1 MPLPKRRTRR
11 PRRQG
16 YDVLVA
22 ARGGGPVQRWAV
34 PQWLLTAA
42 AALLAANV
50 FFIVGLLSLSGAR
63 GMELALHKAQLQSL
77 AQRHQA
83 LLEAA
88 AEQEAQLVA
97 LALEA
102 ERLAQ
107 RVQELESLGEE
118 IWRLLGYEG
127 PPGGVSTADLGRGGP
142 DDAFDG
148 DVVSA
153 ALATVHTLARELPA
167 RFQELETLRET
178 VLAYN
183 HRMAHTP
190 SIWPASGRVSSEY
203 GMRRHPISGQLQL
216 HQGID
221 IAAPTGTPVH
231 ATAAGRVVF
240 AGSRGGYGLTVV
252 IDHGYGLQTLYA
264 HNSRLYV
271 AEGDVVERGDVIAA
285 VGSTGL
291 STGPHVHYEVHRN
304 GEAVNPRAY
313 LPTRNP

>member
-1 MPLPKRRTRR
+1 MLS
-11 PRRQG
+11 
-16 YDVLVA
+16 VCIF
-22 ARGGGPVQRWAV
+22 
-34 PQWLLTAA
+34 
-42 AALLAANV
+42 V
-50 FFIVGLLSLSGAR
+50 FFFFSSRRRHTRFSRDWSSDVCSSDL
-63 GMELALHKAQLQSL
+63 LQSL

-127 PPGGVSTADLGRGGP
+127 PPGGVSTTDLGRGGP

-178 VLAYN
+178 
-183 HRMAHTP
+183 
-190 SIWPASGRVSSEY
+190 
-203 GMRRHPISGQLQL
+203 
-216 HQGID
+216 
-221 IAAPTGTPVH
+221 
-231 ATAAGRVVF
+231 
-240 AGSRGGYGLTVV
+240 
-252 IDHGYGLQTLYA
+252 
-264 HNSRLYV
+264 
-271 AEGDVVERGDVIAA
+271 
-285 VGSTGL
+285 
-291 STGPHVHYEVHRN
+291 
-304 GEAVNPRAY
+304 
-313 LPTRNP
+313 